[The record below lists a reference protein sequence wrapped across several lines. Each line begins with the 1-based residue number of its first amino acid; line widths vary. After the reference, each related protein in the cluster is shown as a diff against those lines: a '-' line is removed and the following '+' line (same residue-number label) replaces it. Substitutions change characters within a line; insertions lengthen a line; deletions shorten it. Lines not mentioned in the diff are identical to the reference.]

1 MARNDFKINCPMCKS
16 FVKEFFTHAISLTV
30 RDLVIAHL
38 LLCKECLDEYT
49 MYAVN
54 IGLHHWDIKKEAKKL
69 IMSCGEH
76 PEKCIHTKDAW
87 EKIEN
92 IQVTELQHNKYT
104 RATLNWDIA
113 TLKELQAFSDM
124 ICFTSLPKGLE
135 PTDENYIAFWKHE
148 ILKVAKHIDHLE
160 ECLAK
165 SKETLE

>member
-1 MARNDFKINCPMCKS
+1 MSKSNFKINCPMCRS
-16 FVKEFFTHAISLTV
+16 FVKEFFTHSISLTV
-30 RDLVIAHL
+30 RDLIIAHL
-38 LLCKECLDEYT
+38 LLCKECLEDYT

-54 IGLHHWDIKKEAKKL
+54 IGLHHWDVKKEARKL

-76 PEKCIHTKDAW
+76 PEKCIHTEEAYKKVS
-87 EKIEN
+87 ET
-92 IQVTELQHNKYT
+92 VTEELKHNKYT
-104 RATLNWDIA
+104 RAVLNWDIA
-113 TLKELQAFSDM
+113 TIKELQAFSDI
-124 ICFTSLPKGLE
+124 ICFTSLPRNQE